1 MYLVNTFM
9 KEFRT
14 YLPVFSTCKT
24 IIIRGFFDIL
34 VFILD
39 VQQIT
44 PNKFTYQVNLLYD
57 AALGFVKNFYSKFL
71 ENYITLY

>member
-1 MYLVNTFM
+1 M
-9 KEFRT
+9 KEFST
-14 YLPVFSTCKT
+14 YFPVFSKCKT

-44 PNKFTYQVNLLYD
+44 PNEFTYQVNSLYD
-57 AALGFVKNFYSKFL
+57 AILKFVKHFYLKF
-71 ENYITLY
+71 

>member
-9 KEFRT
+9 KEFCT
-14 YLPVFSTCKT
+14 YFPVFSTCNT

-44 PNKFTYQVNLLYD
+44 PNEFTYQVNSLYD
-57 AALGFVKNFYSKFL
+57 AAWGFVKNFYSKFL
-71 ENYITLY
+71 EN